1 MTETYTAK
9 TSDAGRNTFN
19 EIRSGRAMKL
29 KARMMIFISLLI
41 VLTVFA
47 TTGPAL
53 YQFSDSLTLINLKN
67 SQQGVAGLRSELENQ
82 KQEAVK
88 GATILALNSDIR
100 KAVASKEHSSLLV
113 NITPIAEKLELDFV
127 TITDD
132 RGTVLARSHDDRR
145 GDSIAGQT
153 LVQKAL
159 QGISQS
165 IIEPGKTARMM
176 AQAGVP
182 LKNEQG

>member
-1 MTETYTAK
+1 MEWANDEAQ
-9 TSDAGRNTFN
+9 SPDDDIHFPVDRFN
-19 EIRSGRAMKL
+19 CICNHRTGL
-29 KARMMIFISLLI
+29 IS
-41 VLTVFA
+41 VF
-47 TTGPAL
+47 
-53 YQFSDSLTLINLKN
+53 DSLTLVNLKN

-100 KAVASKEHSSLLV
+100 KAVASKESSSLRV

-132 RGTVLARSHDDRR
+132 RGTVLARSYEDRR
-145 GDSIAGQT
+145 GDSIAGQA